1 MVLNHHCLEFNIIFQ
16 DSFHH
21 VGMVMQIFLVT
32 QFSLRS
38 ESAWWDEYSFDEKHL
53 EVVADQLVTEN
64 YVQ

>member
-1 MVLNHHCLEFNIIFQ
+1 
-16 DSFHH
+16 
-21 VGMVMQIFLVT
+21 MVMQIFLVT

-38 ESAWWDEYSFDEKHL
+38 ESARWDEYSFDKEHL